1 MECWI
6 DKMTADDWPQVCS
19 IYLEGIA
26 GGHST
31 FEESSPDWRQWDAAH
46 LPVARLVARADSAIL
61 GWAALSP
68 VSSRRAYV
76 GVAEISLYVGTQYQ
90 RQGVGSALLSA
101 LIDASEKAGIW
112 MLQGGIFPE
121 NVASLALVKK
131 HGFRE
136 VGRREKL
143 GKMTYGGLAGTW
155 RDVILVER
163 RSKVVGVEYKI

>member
-1 MECWI
+1 MKYQI
-6 DKMTADDWPQVCS
+6 DKMTSDDWPQVRS

-31 FEESSPDWRQWDAAH
+31 FEASAPDWRQWDATHMSA
-46 LPVARLVARADSAIL
+46 ARLVARTDSAIL

-68 VSSRRAYV
+68 VSSRPVYA
-76 GVAEISLYVGTQYQ
+76 GVAEISLYVRTQYQ
-90 RQGVGSALLSA
+90 RQGVGSALLGA
-101 LIDASEKAGIW
+101 LIDASERAGIW
-112 MLQGGIFPE
+112 TLQGGIFTE

-136 VGRREKL
+136 VGRRQKL
-143 GKMTYGGLAGTW
+143 GKMTYGELAGTW

-163 RSKVVGVEYKI
+163 RSKVAGVE